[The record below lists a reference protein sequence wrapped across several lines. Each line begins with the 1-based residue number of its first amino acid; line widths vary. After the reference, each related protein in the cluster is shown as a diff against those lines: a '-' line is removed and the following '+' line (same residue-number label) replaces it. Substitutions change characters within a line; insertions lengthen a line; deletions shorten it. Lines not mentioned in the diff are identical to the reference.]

1 MRERCDICG
10 CPKAAEWV
18 SIDAAAQALG
28 TVPQAV
34 ETLCSRGKLR
44 GRRQDRR
51 WIVQHAS
58 LDRLLESYEAE
69 P

>member
-1 MRERCDICG
+1 MPERCDICG
-10 CPKAAEWV
+10 CPKAVEWV
-18 SIDAAAQALG
+18 TIGEAAQALG

-34 ETLCSRGKLR
+34 EALCSRGKLR